1 MQFFVHRLFSY
12 RPCKPRNPLLR
23 LACGLAGLAV
33 LALLLVFGL
42 FIGLGMLLFAA
53 VRRFSRGPRPVATS
67 VPDALD
73 GEYTVVSKA
82 SEPSLSLR

>member
-1 MQFFVHRLFSY
+1 MQFFVHRLFSF

-23 LACGLAGLAV
+23 LACGLMGLAV
-33 LALLLVFGL
+33 LVLLVGFGL

-53 VRRFSRGPRPVATS
+53 ARRLSRPRPVA
-67 VPDALD
+67 VPADPTAIE